1 MPIYAIRNCKS
12 TGNWASHRGPHS
24 SHCPTSQSTGPLLL
38 GAKVAILSA
47 RKGHWQNF
55 SFQCSRE
62 WVVMVSWTQV
72 ACAFIDLRQGRQ
84 AAPPTM
90 WSTSDELLC
99 QSSEQTFQNET
110 HVDLCGPSESPLSL
124 ESDLWLLKS
133 ILGYWNF
140 IASQY
145 VPFDVPAQKPFE
157 TMISGRVCM
166 DIICWYRWTASTDG
180 IQYREIQIL
189 TLEDNSRP
197 SLDSTITMRRATAS
211 CEGFRFVKTS
221 LFLDLNRC
229 ATCSS
234 CSWNRNCE
242 TRISNYTQ
250 PELLQNSYSG
260 KSRAAG
266 RNGIQPQESPLFRP
280 APMCPP
286 QIHRKFIRN

>member
-1 MPIYAIRNCKS
+1 MWIYVVPPSPPCLLNLTCDYSKAFWAIE
-12 TGNWASHRGPHS
+12 
-24 SHCPTSQSTGPLLL
+24 TSLLL
-38 GAKVAILSA
+38 NMFLLM
-47 RKGHWQNF
+47 
-55 SFQCSRE
+55 FQHKNP
-62 WVVMVSWTQV
+62 W
-72 ACAFIDLRQGRQ
+72 
-84 AAPPTM
+84 
-90 WSTSDELLC
+90 
-99 QSSEQTFQNET
+99 
-110 HVDLCGPSESPLSL
+110 
-124 ESDLWLLKS
+124 K
-133 ILGYWNF
+133 
-140 IASQY
+140 
-145 VPFDVPAQKPFE
+145 
-157 TMISGRVCM
+157 MISGRVCM

-286 QIHRKFIRN
+286 QIHRKFIRNWTCNLRSLYRATKGYIWARTACTVWTVCTSCTVCTACTVCVYCVYCVYCMYVRR